1 MIGYIKKEPIICLAY
16 FCLGIGLIVLAVF
29 IYNICGTYVISR
41 DLTPED
47 MAQTGQIGDFMG
59 GVIGSIWALA
69 GVLLYFS
76 ALRLQQQEMKSQRKE
91 MASNQKLLDQ
101 QLFETTFFNLLK
113 AQENIRN
120 SIHAYFFWI
129 EIDNYSKIKEK
140 KVEKNGV
147 NFFAFSVSQ
156 LNTLHLIMKNYNLE
170 YCSLE
175 YLQER
180 LDSFNRNHEFDEDS
194 YFYDIQELEDL
205 KYMSKIQ
212 YLGFRY
218 SIDIG
223 YFNQKRKKNDIRK
236 NITYIYWLFY
246 SRYEFCLSHYCRHF
260 YNLIKFLDDYNN
272 KLLSEI
278 REDEQEKRL
287 DIEHKI
293 NNYLSFVQSSIS
305 SSELVILYY
314 NMLLFPKASSLYA
327 KYNIFENLNIESLI
341 DKSHATFF
349 PDIKLKS
356 EDDLKSRFFTE
367 DEMEYFLW

>member
-1 MIGYIKKEPIICLAY
+1 MLGYIKKEPIISLAY

-76 ALRLQQQEMKSQRKE
+76 ALRLQQQEMKNQREE

-120 SIHAYFFWI
+120 GIHAYFFWI
-129 EIDNYSKIKEK
+129 NIDNYSKIIERKE
-140 KVEKNGV
+140 ERNGV
-147 NFFAFSVSQ
+147 NFFALAKSQ
-156 LNTLHLIMKNYNLE
+156 LNDLCYLLFNYDLVPSKLE
-170 YCSLE
+170 SL
-175 YLQER
+175 QDI
-180 LDSFNRNHEFDEDS
+180 LDNFNSTHNFDENT
-194 YFYDIQELEDL
+194 YFYDMQELEEL
-205 KYMSKIQ
+205 KNWTKCQ
-212 YLGFRY
+212 YL
-218 SIDIG
+218 SICYPINVF

>member
-1 MIGYIKKEPIICLAY
+1 MIGYIKKEPIISLAY

-29 IYNICGTYVISR
+29 IYNICGTYVICH

-47 MAQTGQIGDFMG
+47 MAQTGQIGDFIG

-76 ALRLQQQEMKSQRKE
+76 ALRLQQQEMKSQREE

-120 SIHAYFFWI
+120 SIHAYFYWI

-205 KYMSKIQ
+205 KNISKIQ